1 MSKNKKVTINDLL
14 KKQEAIQE
22 QINKIK
28 EQDGLYNECKNELI
42 HKGINIEEFI
52 RYLGGVPSTNKDKFV
67 VHFDG
72 IEYST
77 SHKKLIKKLTD
88 SDAYQ
93 QLILEK
99 PEMNVLDTFMRAY
112 STQYCEAYPLNAKYK
127 DSEFYLNANG
137 TLNSISQVV
146 FEKYCNENGLKKS
159 DDLIKQFKEAVLIK

>member
-1 MSKNKKVTINDLL
+1 MSKNKKETINDLL

-28 EQDGLYNECKNELI
+28 EQDDLYNECKNELI
-42 HKGINIEEFI
+42 NKGINIEEFI
-52 RYLGGVPSTNKDKFV
+52 RYLGGVPSANRDKFV
-67 VHFDG
+67 VNFDG

-93 QLILEK
+93 QLIIEN
-99 PEMNVLDTFMRAY
+99 PEMSVLDTFMRAY
-112 STQYCEAYPLNAKYK
+112 STQYCEAYPLNARYK

-146 FEKYCNENGLKKS
+146 FEKYCNEYGLKKS
-159 DDLIKQFKEAVLIK
+159 DNLIKQFKEAVLIK

>member
-28 EQDGLYNECKNELI
+28 EQNDLYNECKNELI
-42 HKGINIEEFI
+42 NKGINIEEFI

-67 VHFDG
+67 VVFDG

-88 SDAYQ
+88 SDAY
-93 QLILEK
+93 
-99 PEMNVLDTFMRAY
+99 N
-112 STQYCEAYPLNAKYK
+112 N
-127 DSEFYLNANG
+127 
-137 TLNSISQVV
+137 
-146 FEKYCNENGLKKS
+146 
-159 DDLIKQFKEAVLIK
+159 